1 MVEFEFVICTL
12 IFIMFFLLP
21 ILRLPKV
28 TRNIISVQYA
38 TQSKSFSEKKKI
50 KGVRQKIEIP
60 VEEDVNKLLNYVCG
74 LNIYKDGEDIKLK
87 PDSEYPEWLWNI
99 RTEKLQLSDLSPD
112 TKQYWRFV
120 RKQALIRKNE
130 MRKYK
135 KPKN

>member
-1 MVEFEFVICTL
+1 MS
-12 IFIMFFLLP
+12 FLLS

-38 TQSKSFSEKKKI
+38 TQFKSSLDKKKI
-50 KGVRQKIEIP
+50 KGTRQKIEIP

-99 RTEKLQLSDLSPD
+99 RIEKLQLSDLNPN

-120 RKQALIRKNE
+120 RKQALKRKNE
-130 MRKYK
+130 MQKFK
-135 KPKN
+135 KF